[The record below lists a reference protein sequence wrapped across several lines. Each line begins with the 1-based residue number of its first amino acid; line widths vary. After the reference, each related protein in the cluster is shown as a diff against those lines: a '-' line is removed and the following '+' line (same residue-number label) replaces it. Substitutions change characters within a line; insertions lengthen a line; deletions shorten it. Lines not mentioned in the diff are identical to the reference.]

1 MQRGRVEDGNHVAFG
16 AIKIAR
22 LEAKNRS
29 AARLHLLQS
38 KDAFECRCLAG
49 AIEPYEAMDRAAL
62 DSQVEIAQHVNI
74 AVALRHSGKANH
86 V

>member
-1 MQRGRVEDGNHVAFG
+1 MQRRRVEDGYHVAFG
-16 AIKIAR
+16 AIKMSR

-38 KDAFECRCLAG
+38 KDAFERRCLAG
-49 AIEPYEAMDRAAL
+49 AIKPDETMDRAAP

-74 AVALRHSGKANH
+74 AVAF
-86 V
+86 